1 MSNTL
6 AKLKTLFLSICC
18 LGGLCSCQAN
28 KNEVF
33 TYRLDT
39 PFNAAQAGFSQTVN
53 FHVPK
58 AERYDM
64 VVEMDTRKPYE
75 LLNREEKDEYFNLR
89 VDIFDFKGKLY
100 KKSPQSRLHLHII
113 VKKNTPNG
121 WVVIKDVKNPES
133 FQAFHDSG
141 GPYTYYLTSWFNAEK
156 GDYQI
161 IFENLNPTP
170 AFDTQIIQLSVTNTI
185 IRLKH

>member
-1 MSNTL
+1 MSSTL
-6 AKLKTLFLSICC
+6 TKLKTLFLSIFC

-75 LLNREEKDEYFNLR
+75 QLSWEEKEDASLLVMN
-89 VDIFDFKGKLY
+89 IFDFEGKTY
-100 KKSPQSRLHLHII
+100 QSIPERRLQLHII
-113 VKKNTPNG
+113 IKKNTPNG
-121 WVVIKDVKNPES
+121 WVVIKDVKNPKS
-133 FQAFHDSG
+133 FQSFIDKG
-141 GPYTYYLTSWFNAEK
+141 IPTFYLTSWFNAEK

-161 IFENLNPTP
+161 IFENLNPTT
-170 AFDTQIIQLSVTNTI
+170 AFDNQIIQLSVTNTI